1 MALTPEDV
9 LNKNFTATQF
19 RRGYDEQ
26 EVDDF
31 LDEVVAEL
39 RRLSGE
45 NADLRRKV
53 DAGGMSPETQR
64 TVEAAER
71 EAAERIAKAKAD
83 AETIEAEA
91 AERIAKAKSEQEEAT
106 AAQASATEPASSAS
120 SASTANTAT
129 SDAAGLIALAQKVH
143 DEYVQQGK
151 TEHDRVVGEATSRS
165 EELLRTAQARHDEL
179 LSTGQ
184 SEHDRLTG
192 EARLEHDRL
201 LTEARERSGG
211 MLAEAEQRRQAVIA
225 DLESERVDLDQTI
238 GRLRD
243 FEQDYRG
250 RLRAYIESQL
260 QRLGETAGV
269 MDEPVGAEPEPD
281 QQGAPAGHGGPEGA
295 EQRNLRVRQR

>member
-45 NADLRRKV
+45 NADLRRKI
-53 DAGGMSPETQR
+53 DGGGMSPEAQR
-64 TVEAAER
+64 NVEAAER

-83 AETIEAEA
+83 AEKIEAEA
-91 AERIAKAKSEQEEAT
+91 AERIAKATSEREQAA
-106 AAQASATEPASSAS
+106 AAQAAEPEPAPSG
-120 SASTANTAT
+120 STANAAA

-151 TEHDRVVGEATSRS
+151 AEHERVVGEATSRS

-201 LTEARERSGG
+201 L
-211 MLAEAEQRRQAVIA
+211 AEAEQRRQAVIS
-225 DLESERVDLDQTI
+225 DLETERVELDQTI

-250 RLRAYIESQL
+250 RLRAYIENQL
-260 QRLGETAGV
+260 HRLGETTGV
-269 MDEPVGAEPEPD
+269 MEEPVGAEGVEPQTER
-281 QQGAPAGHGGPEGA
+281 QQGNAGAPQGA
-295 EQRNLRVRQR
+295 QQRQQHVRQR